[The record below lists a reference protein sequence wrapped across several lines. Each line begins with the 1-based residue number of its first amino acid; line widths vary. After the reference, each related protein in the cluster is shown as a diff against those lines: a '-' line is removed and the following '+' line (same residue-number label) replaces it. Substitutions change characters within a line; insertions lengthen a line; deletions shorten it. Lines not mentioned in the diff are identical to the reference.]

1 MHYTIDSIKALDGY
15 KLDATFSNGERRI
28 YDMNNIFD
36 KLPQLKAVE
45 KDGLFNKVKVDAGG
59 YGVIWNDELDLDCNE
74 IYLNGIK
81 K

>member
-15 KLDATFSNGERRI
+15 KLD
-28 YDMNNIFD
+28 
-36 KLPQLKAVE
+36 
-45 KDGLFNKVKVDAGG
+45 
-59 YGVIWNDELDLDCNE
+59 LDCNE